1 MRRLVALASHLA
13 LPPAPQSRHGEV
25 PAAADEPT
33 PTAEQRA
40 QFDTLGYVV
49 IDGLVPPALLARL
62 LDACDRLTDLVR
74 DPDGCPEWM
83 AATGVPRRGTR
94 PTMST

>member
-1 MRRLVALASHLA
+1 MRRRLAALASHLA
-13 LPPAPQSRHGEV
+13 SPPAPPPRRGV
-25 PAAADEPT
+25 TAAGDEPT

-62 LDACDRLTDLVR
+62 LDACDRLTDLAR